1 MKEFAQILV
10 VIFLFGIGCKTV
22 ENTQKSSNSPQ
33 TTVDTLNFVQ
43 QKAFDKVFYEAS
55 KQKLLN
61 NKEKASTLYAEAL
74 TLNPSSHTCMYELSV
89 LNYDQKNY
97 FKALEFAQK
106 AVQKNTE
113 YNPWYFSMV
122 ANAYKKLGM
131 LEQSA
136 MVYSDMVTL
145 SPNERSNYLK
155 SANAYF
161 KIRSNEKAIA
171 MLRKMQNKFG
181 IEQASSMQLVT
192 IYSSIGETEKA
203 IAVLEKISNQYPSKI
218 SYLGR
223 LADIYIREKQDG
235 QAISILKKIIEIDST
250 SGNANFILHIMYLDK
265 DDQLSLKYLKRTLVC
280 DDVSLEKKLQALGP
294 LLKGETTSKQKKND
308 LMELAAILVENYPS
322 KAAVYFFEADMHVMY
337 DDYQSARKS
346 MSQALKKD
354 AFSFAIWKKILYLN
368 ERLHDYDQQLLDA
381 NSAIALFPNVA
392 RLYHTKCKALN
403 ELSAYKL
410 AIKTAEEGLQIAI
423 DKTDKTDLMIA
434 KGEAYRNLGEIENA
448 KQLLE
453 TILSNDPNNISAL
466 NTYSLI
472 LISEGSQLND
482 AEKYI
487 DKALVFQ
494 PQSPT
499 LLATKAKFWFAKNNT
514 NQALDLLEKAIQ
526 LDSKNAKYLNQKKL
540 IYEYLGDEEKANKMK
555 LKIENLHEE

>member
-1 MKEFAQILV
+1 M
-10 VIFLFGIGCKTV
+10 
-22 ENTQKSSNSPQ
+22 
-33 TTVDTLNFVQ
+33 
-43 QKAFDKVFYEAS
+43 
-55 KQKLLN
+55 
-61 NKEKASTLYAEAL
+61 
-74 TLNPSSHTCMYELSV
+74 
-89 LNYDQKNY
+89 
-97 FKALEFAQK
+97 
-106 AVQKNTE
+106 
-113 YNPWYFSMV
+113 
-122 ANAYKKLGM
+122 
-131 LEQSA
+131 
-136 MVYSDMVTL
+136 
-145 SPNERSNYLK
+145 
-155 SANAYF
+155 
-161 KIRSNEKAIA
+161 
-171 MLRKMQNKFG
+171 
-181 IEQASSMQLVT
+181 
-192 IYSSIGETEKA
+192 
-203 IAVLEKISNQYPSKI
+203 
-218 SYLGR
+218 
-223 LADIYIREKQDG
+223 
-235 QAISILKKIIEIDST
+235 
-250 SGNANFILHIMYLDK
+250 
-265 DDQLSLKYLKRTLVC
+265 
-280 DDVSLEKKLQALGP
+280 
-294 LLKGETTSKQKKND
+294 
-308 LMELAAILVENYPS
+308 
-322 KAAVYFFEADMHVMY
+322 
-337 DDYQSARKS
+337 
-346 MSQALKKD
+346 
-354 AFSFAIWKKILYLN
+354 
-368 ERLHDYDQQLLDA
+368 HDYDQQLLDA

-472 LISEGSQLND
+472 LISEDSQLND

-494 PQSPT
+494 PQNPT